1 VRRDETSMRRIVL
14 GALVAAA
21 GCGGGLD
28 QSVTVEPATV
38 RGSVGGLV
46 VDFTTGEPIPDL
58 TVTIVAGDGVHTG
71 TTDADGGFA
80 VADVPAGAA
89 VILGVNGG
97 AGYTSAQLTVTLPV
111 SAGQVPLAAPE
122 TFAGPLGLL
131 PRTLAFP
138 LQLVRDDG
146 TPLEAD
152 VFAST
157 AVGWFDLASGAPAA
171 RGTSAAS
178 AASANTGVATIG
190 GLADVAALPAG
201 VGSDVITFRVAPVD
215 ADGDG
220 SFEFEGVT
228 FARAARDLAAG
239 VEVVNVD
246 SEATSLTVVST
257 NVQGLLGLGSDAV
270 PSVLDPLE
278 PVRIVFNQPVDPA
291 AVSVTVSDELGT
303 DLPGAAVAA
312 PLPPDDTVV
321 LNPPAAGWPVASE
334 INIEVHATSEENSPA
349 LHYDSGAAFFTED
362 GAGAAVGATAARDG
376 GDPTLIRVTFSE
388 PVGLTPGAA
397 WSLAGASCVVF
408 IGRDVDGD
416 GVLTGVNEIGQSV
429 CNIAFN
435 SGEPDPVGLAGIS
448 GFTKYAYF
456 YLPTPL
462 VGSIPLQLHFDRA
475 TPASNRLTT
484 ASGMVVANITMN
496 LTAP

>member
-1 VRRDETSMRRIVL
+1 MRGIALGVL
-14 GALVAAA
+14 LAAG
-21 GCGGGLD
+21 GCGGGFD
-28 QSVTVEPATV
+28 QSVTVEPAVV

-46 VDFTTGEPIPDL
+46 LDFTTGAPVPDL
-58 TVTIVAGDGVHTG
+58 TVTVIAGDGVHG
-71 TTDADGGFA
+71 GITDADGGFV

-89 VILGVNGG
+89 VILAVNGG
-97 AGYTSAQLTVTLPV
+97 AGFTSAELTVTLPV

-157 AVGWFDLASGAPAA
+157 AVGWFDLASGAPAP

-190 GLADVAALPAG
+190 GLADVASLPAG

-220 SFEFEGVT
+220 AFEFEGVT

-239 VEVVNVD
+239 IEVVNVD
-246 SEATSLTVVST
+246 SEATSLTIVSS
-257 NVQGLLGLGSDAV
+257 NVQGLLGLGGDAV

-291 AVSVTVSDELGT
+291 AVSVTVSDELGV
-303 DLPGAAVAA
+303 DLAGAAVAA

-334 INIEVHATSEENSPA
+334 INIDVHATSEENSPA
-349 LHYDSGAAFFTED
+349 LHYDAGAAFFTED
-362 GAGAAVGATAARDG
+362 GMGASVGATATVDG
-376 GDPTLIRVTFSE
+376 ADPSLIHVTFSE
-388 PVGLTPGAA
+388 PIGVTPGAA
-397 WSLAGASCVVF
+397 WSLGGAGCVVF
-408 IGRDVDGD
+408 VGRDLNADGD
-416 GVLTGVNEIGQSV
+416 LIGVSEIGGTSSNLV
-429 CNIAFN
+429 LSSA
-435 SGEPDPVGLAGIS
+435 EPDPVGLASVS

-456 YLPTPL
+456 YLPTAL
-462 VGSIPLQLHFDRA
+462 VGSVPFELRFDRV
-475 TPASNRLTT
+475 TPATSRPTT
-484 ASGMVVANITMN
+484 ASGMLVGNIVMI
-496 LTAP
+496 TAL